1 MLFKP
6 DANDTGKSEDA
17 ALSARRGSRRWL
29 WALVI
34 LLLAGGLGYYGWTNW
49 HQKQARGRVR
59 PDLTV
64 PVLAAAP
71 RIADVP
77 VYLDGVGTVRALNT
91 VTVRAQVDGRVTT
104 TTNRAGGVL
113 GGISSGAPVV
123 IRAAFKPVSTHFQ
136 PQQTV
141 TRAGEAVTFRNEGRH
156 DPCVLPRAVPLV
168 EAAMLLTL
176 ADHALRLEALRGG
189 ALQPPKQ
196 P

>member
-71 RIADVP
+71 RIA
-77 VYLDGVGTVRALNT
+77 
-91 VTVRAQVDGRVTT
+91 TT
-104 TTNRAGGVL
+104 SRWSRWRTRRSTTWSRRSA
-113 GGISSGAPVV
+113 
-123 IRAAFKPVSTHFQ
+123 R
-136 PQQTV
+136 
-141 TRAGEAVTFRNEGRH
+141 
-156 DPCVLPRAVPLV
+156 
-168 EAAMLLTL
+168 
-176 ADHALRLEALRGG
+176 
-189 ALQPPKQ
+189 
-196 P
+196 